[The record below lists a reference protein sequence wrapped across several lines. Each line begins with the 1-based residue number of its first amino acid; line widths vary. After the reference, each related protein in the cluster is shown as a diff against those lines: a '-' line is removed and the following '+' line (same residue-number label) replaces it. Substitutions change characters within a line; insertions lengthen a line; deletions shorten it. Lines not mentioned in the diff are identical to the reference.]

1 MTRIPPPHLC
11 GLGCGSQTV
20 VVHKVR
26 AKNRPCQS
34 FYVEMLLTNL
44 KAGET
49 RVGYAGSSLTST
61 RATASDCTNNRPSSQ
76 QHRNSSNRDNGM
88 GRESRCLIEPARTTL
103 RPVRGGIARS
113 TPARD
118 GRPRAGTRNQP
129 LPPPTQPRTLKT
141 DAPSP
146 ARPSAGRRPDPARA
160 SSTAHTRPGS
170 ARAPRQ
176 PHAESASSGSGPVR
190 VGRGPAPDRRTSV
203 GSDSATRIA

>member
-61 RATASDCTNNRPSSQ
+61 RATASDCTNNRTSSQ

-88 GRESRCLIEPARTTL
+88 GRESRSLIESIRAGPNASSSRARRDRTLPPGPRRQAAGRDPKPTAPTPNSTPEHWKPTPHRPLAPRSVPPPQHTL
-103 RPVRGGIARS
+103 RPA
-113 TPARD
+113 
-118 GRPRAGTRNQP
+118 
-129 LPPPTQPRTLKT
+129 
-141 DAPSP
+141 
-146 ARPSAGRRPDPARA
+146 
-160 SSTAHTRPGS
+160 
-170 ARAPRQ
+170 ARAPRR
-176 PHAESASSGSGPVR
+176 PHDCTPNPHPAGAGRSVF
-190 VGRGPAPDRRTSV
+190 GRGPAPDRRTSV

>member
-61 RATASDCTNNRPSSQ
+61 RATASDCTNKRPSSQ

-129 LPPPTQPRTLKT
+129 LPPLTQPPNTGNRLPTARSPLGPCLLHSTHSARQRARHGGRTT
-141 DAPSP
+141 ARRIRIQRERAGPGR
-146 ARPSAGRRPDPARA
+146 ARPGAGSPDL
-160 SSTAHTRPGS
+160 GWL
-170 ARAPRQ
+170 
-176 PHAESASSGSGPVR
+176 G
-190 VGRGPAPDRRTSV
+190 
-203 GSDSATRIA
+203 